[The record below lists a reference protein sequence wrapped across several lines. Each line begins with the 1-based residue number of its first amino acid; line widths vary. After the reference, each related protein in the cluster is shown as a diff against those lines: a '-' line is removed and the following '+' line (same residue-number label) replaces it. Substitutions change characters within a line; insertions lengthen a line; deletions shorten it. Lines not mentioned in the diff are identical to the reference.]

1 MLLATRVL
9 RVRSRPTVE
18 IPVRIFTPE
27 QKGPDWSCHFEI
39 GWPEG
44 VVKRE
49 VIGIDAIQALELAL
63 RMIGTIIY
71 SSDLHRSGELVWQ
84 APRQGYG
91 FPVPNT
97 IRDLLTGQD
106 REFF

>member
-1 MLLATRVL
+1 MLLATRIL
-9 RVRSRPTVE
+9 RMQTRSSVE
-18 IPVRIFTPE
+18 IPIRIFTPE
-27 QKGPDWSCHFEI
+27 QKGSDWSCHFEI
-39 GWPEG
+39 GWPDG
-44 VVKRE
+44 VVKRD

-63 RMIGTIIY
+63 RIIGTITY

-97 IRDLLTGQD
+97 IRDLLMGQD
-106 REFF
+106 REFL

>member
-1 MLLATRVL
+1 MLLATRIL
-9 RVRSRPTVE
+9 RLQRRPNVE
-18 IPVRIFTPE
+18 IPIRVFAP
-27 QKGPDWSCHFEI
+27 QQNGADWSCRFEI

-44 VVKRE
+44 VVERE

-63 RMIGTIIY
+63 RMIGTIVY

-97 IRDLLTGQD
+97 IRDLLIGQD
-106 REFF
+106 REFL